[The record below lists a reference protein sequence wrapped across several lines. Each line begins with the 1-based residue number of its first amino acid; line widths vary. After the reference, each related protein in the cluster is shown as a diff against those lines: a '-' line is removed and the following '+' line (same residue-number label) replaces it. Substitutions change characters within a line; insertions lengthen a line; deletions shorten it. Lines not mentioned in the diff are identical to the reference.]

1 MDFSSLKQTPT
12 APKKGRWLLIGS
24 IVAVLGVVGVILW
37 QRRKD
42 KKAQEEE
49 AKKLAEASNTATD
62 TNPKSAPVV
71 TTKPVT
77 PSVPV
82 TATTKTPLE
91 QVADNLGSSAKLYTD
106 KVVADITM
114 PDKTKASSVF
124 SGKGGYFV
132 IGAGAKTLASGKW
145 KNGGLEIVLSD
156 GRIIRSSSVWGN
168 IRKSVGA

>member
-1 MDFSSLKQTPT
+1 MDFRSLNQPS
-12 APKKGRWLLIGS
+12 ASPKKGRWLLIGS

-49 AKKLAEASNTATD
+49 TKRLAELEANKLASET
-62 TNPKSAPVV
+62 PKSSPVA
-71 TTKPVT
+71 PVT

-82 TATTKTPLE
+82 TTTTKTPLE

-114 PDKTKASSVF
+114 PDKTKASAVF

-132 IGAGAKTLASGKW
+132 MGAGAKVLASGKW
-145 KNGGLEIVLSD
+145 KNGGLEIVLND
-156 GRIIRSSSVWGN
+156 GKIIRSSSVWGN

>member
-1 MDFSSLKQTPT
+1 MDFSSLKRTPT

-71 TTKPVT
+71 TTK